1 MKDLTDSQLV
11 ARALEGAP
19 EAYRELVRRFQRP
32 VLSLIQRMLGD
43 PFEAE
48 DLAQEVFIK
57 AFRHLERFDR
67 RRKLSSWL
75 FKIAHN
81 TTIDRL
87 RRNRPEI
94 VPLEASTG
102 DGEETWEVL
111 PAPEEQAPDRL
122 VERSE
127 TAAAVD
133 AALERLR
140 PQYREVLVL
149 RFQHGLAYQEIA
161 DVLGLAMGTVKIH
174 LHRARKQL
182 AAELVRSGF
191 EAPARFA
198 DSRAADSRAADSRSA
213 DARTGD
219 SRSGESTERSETR
232 NDRGS

>member
-1 MKDLTDSQLV
+1 MTDLTDSQLV
-11 ARALEGAP
+11 ARALDGAP
-19 EAYRELVRRFQRP
+19 EAYRELVRRYQRP
-32 VLSLIQRMLGD
+32 VLSLIRRLLGD

-57 AFRHLERFDR
+57 AFRHLERFDP

-87 RRNRPEI
+87 RRKQPDF

-111 PAPEEQAPDRL
+111 PAPEEEAPDRL

-127 TAAAVD
+127 TAAGVA
-133 AALERLR
+133 AALDRLR

-149 RFQHGLAYQEIA
+149 RFQHGLAYREIA

-182 AAELVRSGF
+182 AAELARSGF
-191 EAPARFA
+191 DAPERFA
-198 DSRAADSRAADSRSA
+198 GSPDAGSPDAGSPDAEKSSKPNETPDDRSP
-213 DARTGD
+213 
-219 SRSGESTERSETR
+219 
-232 NDRGS
+232 